1 MILNPEAAEAE
12 AKVLFLQR
20 LGRPLRATGVAKRLA
35 AVGRVTQSDNKVTIV
50 TFNTSF
56 KLIVPNL
63 NSSLYQTCAS
73 SAKYMK

>member
-35 AVGRVTQSDNKVTIV
+35 RRAGGSRQSDAAILTIINV
-50 TFNTSF
+50 YV
-56 KLIVPNL
+56 L
-63 NSSLYQTCAS
+63 
-73 SAKYMK
+73 